1 MKNIFF
7 VSDTHFGHANCL
19 KFTRK
24 DGSPLRVFS
33 SVEEMDETMI
43 TRWNSVVKP
52 NDRIYHCGDVVIRK
66 EFLESVMPRLNG
78 KKVLLMGNHDIYGH
92 EEYLK
97 YFEDIRAYKVMPEH
111 GLIAS
116 HIPVYKDMLHGTITH
131 NIHGHLHANLVMEND
146 TVDKRYINVSVE
158 NINYTPIILEEILKI
173 KNEQF

>member
-19 KFTRK
+19 KFKRK
-24 DGSPLRVFS
+24 DGSPLRIFE

-52 NDRIYHCGDVVIRK
+52 YDRVYHCGDVVIKK
-66 EFLESVMPRLNG
+66 EYLEKVLPRLNG

-97 YFEDIRAYKVMPEH
+97 YFEDIRAYKVLPEL
-111 GLIAS
+111 GIIAS
-116 HIPVYKDMLHGTITH
+116 HIPIYSDALENAITH
-131 NIHGHLHANLVMEND
+131 NIHGHLHANRVLKNNLID
-146 TVDKRYINVSVE
+146 YRYINVSVE
-158 NINYTPIILEEILKI
+158 NIDYTPIELEEILKI
-173 KNEQF
+173 KNG

>member
-19 KFTRK
+19 KFTRS
-24 DGSPLRVFS
+24 DGSPLRIFS

-52 NDRIYHCGDVVIRK
+52 NDRIYHCGDVVMRK
-66 EFLESVMPRLNG
+66 EFLHSVLPRLNG

-97 YFEDIRAYKVMPEH
+97 YFEDIWLCLVDNLMPRH
-111 GLIAS
+111 VPKHLLTALFS
-116 HIPVYKDMLHGTITH
+116 YPVCIRDYG
-131 NIHGHLHANLVMEND
+131 
-146 TVDKRYINVSVE
+146 
-158 NINYTPIILEEILKI
+158 
-173 KNEQF
+173 